1 MGSARLPLHRDQETA
16 FPEWLNRQ
24 QINASVT
31 LLTNTSI
38 LPPRARAVGVP
49 AQTYFP
55 VLRTHHAATSIARGL
70 AGLKLA
76 GVQWRQRGRFP
87 APAGEAAASPARG
100 RSRLGAARAQ
110 GDANVPSETIPDY
123 REAMRS
129 H

>member
-55 VLRTHHAATSIARGL
+55 VLRTHHAATSIARGW
-70 AGLKLA
+70 
-76 GVQWRQRGRFP
+76 QISNWRACDG
-87 APAGEAAASPARG
+87 GS
-100 RSRLGAARAQ
+100 AQ
-110 GDANVPSETIPDY
+110 GARHRLARRLRPLPEEDPGWVVEV
-123 REAMRS
+123 
-129 H
+129 